1 MRGKI
6 KLLTLIE
13 KMTPEQIEKI
23 LESNSKAIA
32 SNSDTIAELRKQTQ
46 TQIEEAR
53 KQTQA
58 QIAESQRQINALYQ
72 LNAELVRDR
81 STMIEIIRGL
91 NEDRVSNSENIA
103 TIAENISRISQ
114 TNIEQNEIL
123 AKIAKSLENRS
134 E

>member
-1 MRGKI
+1 
-6 KLLTLIE
+6 
-13 KMTPEQIEKI
+13 MTPEQIEKI

-32 SNSDTIAELRKQTQ
+32 SNSDTIAEVKR
-46 TQIEEAR
+46 
-53 KQTQA
+53 QTQA

-103 TIAENISRISQ
+103 TIAENISNISN
-114 TNIEQNEIL
+114 TL
-123 AKIAKSLENRS
+123 TDIAKSLENRL